1 VDTGVSGS
9 SEDSRALLGTNGHH
23 ENWQYAEQS
32 INIPVTAQYIS
43 WIRNNTALITGGL
56 GGIGTMAG
64 GAICFSCEKPTKH
77 TEEKLRIKHFIT

>member
-23 ENWQYAEQS
+23 GDWQYAEQS
-32 INIPVTAQYIS
+32 INIPVTAQYRS
-43 WIRNNTALITGGL
+43 WIRNNTALIAGGL

-64 GAICFSCEKPTKH
+64 GGYLLQRRKKSTKQS
-77 TEEKLRIKHFIT
+77 EENTPD